1 MTKLRQAT
9 WPRFIDVRLNTFG
22 LYLVHPLCI
31 FLLCHAFDVIYRFVM
46 NASPGS
52 LLQNSVQFWA
62 CLPVAVG
69 MWATMFV
76 LCYGMSL
83 VIVQMLVARSALSWM
98 VGQPASNLPV
108 RMDRPQFTLARK
120 FAIPAIHAEVQ
131 VERN

>member
-1 MTKLRQAT
+1 MSRLSGLIVTNFGQQPGFLTFVVLALTKLRQAT
-9 WPRFIDVRLNTFG
+9 WPRFIDVRLNAFG

-83 VIVQMLVARSALSWM
+83 VIAQMLVARSALSWM
-98 VGQPASNLPV
+98 VG
-108 RMDRPQFTLARK
+108 
-120 FAIPAIHAEVQ
+120 
-131 VERN
+131 